1 MATEMLGGVDSTQ
14 ALRPSIKAGLDELSL
29 GLSEPQLEQ
38 LINYVGLLEKWNKI
52 YNLTAVREPAR
63 MVSLHLLDSIAIV
76 PHLTGAQTLIDVGTG
91 GGLPGIPVAIACP
104 GLAVTLLDTISKKT
118 AFVRQATAELHL
130 KNTAVV
136 TERVESYHPSTKF
149 DLVVSR
155 AFAELKDFASSAGH
169 LAKDEGKLLAMK
181 GVYPHEE
188 IARLP
193 SSFRVSDVHL
203 LRVPGLD
210 AQRHL
215 VVIEK
220 N

>member
-1 MATEMLGGVDSTQ
+1 MATEVFAGAESNE
-14 ALRPSIKAGLDELSL
+14 ALRTSIKTGLDQLSVGL
-29 GLSEPQLEQ
+29 GDLQVEQ
-38 LINYVGLLEKWNKI
+38 LRQYVGLLEKWNKI

-76 PHLTGAQTLIDVGTG
+76 PHLVGAHTVIDVGTG

-104 GLAVTLLDTISKKT
+104 GLSVTLLDTISKKT
-118 AFVRQATAELHL
+118 TFVRQAVTELHL
-130 KNTAVV
+130 ANATVV
-136 TERVESYHPSTKF
+136 TERVETYQPPTKF
-149 DLVVSR
+149 DLVISR
-155 AFAELKDFASSAGH
+155 AFAELKDFANSAGH
-169 LAKDEGKLLAMK
+169 LAKDGGKLLAMK

-193 SSFRVSDVHL
+193 EAYRVSAVCP

>member
-1 MATEMLGGVDSTQ
+1 MATETLEGADSRKAVQTS
-14 ALRPSIKAGLDELSL
+14 LDAGLEELS
-29 GLSEPQLEQ
+29 
-38 LINYVGLLEKWNKI
+38 VGLRESQAKQLMEYVWLLDKWNKI

-76 PHLTGAQTLIDVGTG
+76 PYVAGAQTVIDVGTG

-104 GLAVTLLDTISKKT
+104 GLSVTLLDTIAKKT
-118 AFVRQATAELHL
+118 TFVRQAVSELQL
-130 KNTAVV
+130 TNATVV

-149 DLVVSR
+149 DLVISR
-155 AFAELKDFASSAGH
+155 AFAELKDFAGAAAH
-169 LAKDEGKLLAMK
+169 LAREGGKLLAMK

-193 SSFRVSDVHL
+193 RAFRVSDVYP

>member
-1 MATEMLGGVDSTQ
+1 MATETLEGAASRMAVQTSLN
-14 ALRPSIKAGLDELSL
+14 AGLE
-29 GLSEPQLEQ
+29 GLSIRLRESQAKQLME
-38 LINYVGLLEKWNKI
+38 YVWLLDKWNKI
-52 YNLTAVREPAR
+52 YNLTAVREPVR

-76 PHLTGAQTLIDVGTG
+76 PYVAGAQTVIDVGTG

-104 GLAVTLLDTISKKT
+104 GLSVTLLDTIAKKT
-118 AFVRQATAELHL
+118 TFVRQAVSELQL
-130 KNTAVV
+130 TNATVV

-149 DLVVSR
+149 DLVISR
-155 AFAELKDFASSAGH
+155 AFAELRDFAEAAAH
-169 LAKDEGKLLAMK
+169 LAREGGKLLAMK

-193 SSFRVSDVHL
+193 NAFRVSDVYP